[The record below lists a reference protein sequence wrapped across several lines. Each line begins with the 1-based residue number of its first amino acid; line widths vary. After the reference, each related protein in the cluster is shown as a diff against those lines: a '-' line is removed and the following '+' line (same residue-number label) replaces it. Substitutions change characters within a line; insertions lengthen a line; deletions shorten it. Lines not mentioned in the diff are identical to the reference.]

1 MRRFGKVFLWCLGV
15 VLLLPIV
22 AVAVVL
28 IALNT
33 DPGRRFAES
42 QIASLTGNMVVLKGL
57 EGRFPDRIRLAHVE
71 VRDKKGPWLLGDNLA
86 LNWSPLALL
95 HKQVLVNRLDA
106 SLLQV
111 PRLAETEPA
120 PTKPA
125 AESNQSFS
133 LPVQVTVEQL
143 GVGRIEIGAP
153 VIGKDAA
160 LSLAGRADVQ
170 SLETATAAL
179 TLKRLPVPA
188 GGPEQP
194 GTYALTAQFTPDR
207 INASL
212 NVQEP
217 EHGLIATLASLPN
230 IGALDVNA
238 AVNGP
243 RSALATHLNLSAG
256 PLTATASGAVDLPG
270 STLTLDLMAQAPA
283 MQPAPE
289 VSWQAIALNAHV
301 AGPFTAPDAT
311 GTLRLDDVKAAG
323 AAIQSLKADLAG
335 NKGRVNL
342 SAVLAGLRIPGPKP
356 GLLADAPLKL
366 DANVQLDQPGRPAS
380 YVLTHPLID
389 LKGTALT
396 AGVQTVDAVLTLPEL
411 APLAE
416 AAGQLIEGHTSLHL
430 HAKRTPELTTLDADG
445 TVAITGGA
453 APAPAL
459 VGRDAK
465 LALAVKMRGQDI
477 AIDRLTLNGAA
488 VAVAASGDYQPKGVD
503 FNAQVGLSDLSLVTP
518 TLKGDAKLAARVR
531 GPLDNFALESTLT
544 GDIGAEKFPP
554 GPIKLTANLTGLPT
568 APTGRITGEGALDG
582 APLQLALDA
591 SRGADGTLRATI
603 NQANWR
609 SFHADGDL
617 TLAQGATLPQGKVA
631 IKFTR
636 LEDLRPVIGQPVG
649 GSVVANLQLGKSEIS
664 LDAEASKAG
673 LPSQQV
679 GHATIKAHVA
689 DPLKDPSVKAI
700 LVAQGI
706 DAAGVTGAARVDIDG
721 PQSALDIKTT
731 ADIAASGANAK
742 IAAAAL
748 LNVPAKTLRLA
759 ALQVIAGNAAI
770 QPQTVRLLA
779 PATIDYGQGVAVDRL
794 RIGLQQAVLD
804 VAGRFSP
811 SLDATIT
818 LRTPADI
825 AAIAAPDLA
834 LNGNIALDARLTGAP
849 AKPGGTIKLTAT
861 GIQTRKG
868 PGQAIPPANLDT
880 TITLQG
886 TSARLNAR
894 LAAGSA
900 NLAVNGQVPLGAGR
914 LDLRGNGGLDLALTD
929 PILVAQGR
937 RARGKVSLDVT
948 VTGTAAK
955 PEIGGTMRLANGEIQ
970 DFSQG
975 LRLNDIAGL
984 FRFEGETLRIASLRA
999 KAGDGTI
1006 SVQGSVGVLA
1016 PTLPV
1021 DIAITARNA
1030 RPLSSD
1036 LITAVL
1042 NADLKIGGA
1051 VTSGIDASGDVLIK
1065 SAELRIP
1072 SGLPTSVVTLD
1083 VHRPGDET
1091 APPPAPS
1098 APVGLDLHIRAPE
1111 AVFIRGRGVNAEM
1124 AGDLRIRGTSQQ
1136 PQVSGGLN
1144 MRRGQ
1149 LDIAGTTLTFDTG
1162 KIGFDGTG
1170 VSGKIDPTLDFVA
1183 NSTAGGITATLE
1195 ITGYVSDPKIKLSSS
1210 PTLPQDEVLAYLI
1223 FKRSAKE
1230 LGPFQIAGI
1239 AAGLAELSGVTG
1251 GGGGPLDKVR
1261 QGLGLDRLS
1270 LGSDSDSSK
1279 SISPTVEAGKYV
1291 ANGVYL
1297 GAKQGTTGG
1306 QTQAQVQIDIFK
1318 GLKLESDVGAGKGGN
1333 EVGLSY
1339 QFEY

>member
-1 MRRFGKVFLWCLGV
+1 MRRFGKILLWCLGI
-15 VLLLPIV
+15 VLLLPIL
-22 AVAVVL
+22 AVAAIL

-33 DPGRRFAES
+33 DPGRRLAET
-42 QIASLTGNMVVLKGL
+42 QLASLTGNMVVLKGL
-57 EGRFPDRIRLAHVE
+57 EGRFPDRISLAHVE
-71 VRDKKGPWLLGDNLA
+71 IRDKEGPWLLADNLA
-86 LNWSPLALL
+86 LDWSPLALL
-95 HKQVLVNRLDA
+95 HKQALVNRLDA
-106 SLLQV
+106 GLLQV
-111 PRLAETEPA
+111 PRLAKSAPAAKTPA
-120 PTKPA
+120 PQ
-125 AESNQSFS
+125 SNQPFS
-133 LPVQVTVEQL
+133 LPVRVTVEQL
-143 GVGRIEIGAP
+143 AVDRIEIGAP

-160 LSLAGRADVQ
+160 LSLAGRADAQ

-194 GTYALTAQFTPDR
+194 GTYALTAQLTPER
-207 INASL
+207 INANL
-212 NVQEP
+212 IVHEP
-217 EHGLIATLASLPN
+217 EQGLIATLASLPN
-230 IGALDVNA
+230 IGALNLNA

-243 RSALATHLNLSAG
+243 RSALATQLNLSAG
-256 PLTATASGAVDLPG
+256 PLTATANGAVDLPG
-270 STLTLDLMAQAPA
+270 STLALDLTAQAPA
-283 MQPAPE
+283 MQPAAN

-301 AGPFTAPDAT
+301 AGPFTAPDAS

-323 AAIQSLKADLAG
+323 AAIQSLKANLAG
-335 NKGRVNL
+335 NKGTVNL

-356 GLLADAPLKL
+356 ALLADAPLKL
-366 DANVQLDQPGRPAS
+366 DVNVRLDQPGRPAS
-380 YVLTHPLID
+380 YVLAHPLID

-396 AGVQTVDAVLTLPEL
+396 AGNQSVDAVLTLPEL

-416 AAGQLIEGHTSLHL
+416 AAGQMIEGHTTLGLHV
-430 HAKRTPELTTLDADG
+430 RRNPELTTLDADG
-445 TVAITGGA
+445 TLAITGGA

-459 VGRDAK
+459 IGPDAK
-465 LALAVKMRGQDI
+465 LGLAVKMQGQDVT
-477 AIDRLTLNGAA
+477 IDRLTLKGTAVTLAA
-488 VAVAASGDYQPKGVD
+488 IGTYQPKGAD
-503 FNAQVGLSDLSLVTP
+503 LSAQIGLSDLSLVTP
-518 TLKGDAKLAARVR
+518 TLKGDAKLATRVH
-531 GPLDNFALESTLT
+531 GPLDDFALESTLT
-544 GDIGAEKFPP
+544 GNVGAEKFPP

-568 APTGRITGEGALDG
+568 APTGRITGEGVLDG
-582 APLQLALDA
+582 APLHLALDA
-591 SRGADGTLRATI
+591 SRATDGTLHATI
-603 NQANWR
+603 DQADWR

-617 TLAQGATLPQGKVA
+617 TLAQGATLPQGKAA
-631 IKFTR
+631 IRFTR
-636 LEDLRPVIGQPVG
+636 LEDLRPLIGQPVG
-649 GSVVANLQLGKSEIS
+649 GSVVANIQLGNSEIN
-664 LDAEASKAG
+664 LDAEANKAG
-673 LPSQQV
+673 LPGQQV
-679 GHATIKAHVA
+679 GRATIKAHVT
-689 DPLKDPSVKAI
+689 DPLTDPSVKAT
-700 LVAQGI
+700 LVAQQI
-706 DAAGVTGAARVDIDG
+706 DAAGVTGTARVDVDG
-721 PQSALDIKTT
+721 PQSALDIKTA
-731 ADIAASGANAK
+731 ADIAVSGTNAK

-748 LNVPAKTLRLA
+748 LNVPAKRLRLA
-759 ALQVIAGNAAI
+759 SLQVTADNASI

-825 AAIAAPDLA
+825 AAIAAPNLA

-849 AKPGGTIKLTAT
+849 AKPGGTIKLTAS
-861 GIQTRKG
+861 GIQMRKG
-868 PGQAIPPANLDT
+868 PGQAVPPANLNA
-880 TITLQG
+880 TIDLQG
-886 TSARLNAR
+886 TSARVNAR

-900 NLAVNGQVPLGAGR
+900 NLAVNGQVPLGAGQIN
-914 LDLRGNGGLDLALTD
+914 LRGSGGLDLALTD

-970 DFSQG
+970 DFTQG
-975 LRLNDIAGL
+975 LRLNDVTGL

-1006 SVQGSVGVLA
+1006 GVQGSIGVLA
-1016 PTLPV
+1016 PALPV
-1021 DIAITARNA
+1021 DIAITMRDA

-1051 VTSGIDASGDVLIK
+1051 VKSGLDASGDILIK

-1083 VHRPGDET
+1083 VHRPGEET

-1098 APVGLDLHIRAPE
+1098 APIGLNLHIRAPE
-1111 AVFIRGRGVNAEM
+1111 AIYIRGRGVNAEM
-1124 AGDLRIRGTSQQ
+1124 AGDLRIRGASQQ

-1149 LDIAGTTLTFDTG
+1149 LDIAGTTLTFDSG
-1162 KIGFDGTG
+1162 KVGFDGTG
-1170 VSGKIDPTLDFVA
+1170 VTGKIDPTLDFVA
-1183 NSTAGGITATLE
+1183 NSTAGGITATLA

-1210 PTLPQDEVLAYLI
+1210 PPLPQDEVLAYLI

-1279 SISPTVEAGKYV
+1279 SISPTIEAGKYV
-1291 ANGVYL
+1291 ANGVYI
-1297 GAKQGTTGG
+1297 GAKQGTTGA
-1306 QTQAQVQIDIFK
+1306 QTQAQVQIDILK

-1333 EVGLSY
+1333 EVGLTY